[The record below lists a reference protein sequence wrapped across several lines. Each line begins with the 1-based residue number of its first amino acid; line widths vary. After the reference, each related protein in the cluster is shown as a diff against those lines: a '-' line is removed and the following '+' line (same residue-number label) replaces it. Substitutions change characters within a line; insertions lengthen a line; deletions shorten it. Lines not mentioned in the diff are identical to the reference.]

1 MTAAPAP
8 PANGP
13 RVSPLALAFQ
23 TDLDRL
29 IAEPAP
35 GLVQI
40 WPALGLGLL
49 AALTLAAALL
59 PVDVVITAPGRI
71 AADAPPM
78 LLRPNARA
86 VLQDLLVRP
95 GDLVLAGQVLARLDS
110 TLPQADRAALMSE
123 ARSLRAE
130 IARAE
135 AEVSGADLTIRTAE
149 DAQQAGILAQHRA
162 QDAARLAGL
171 DAAIA
176 GLQAEA
182 ATLSAMAPALAERLE
197 IAQQVEAMRQNLA
210 DRNTGPKIDALV
222 ARAARLAAEAE
233 VSALRARQSDL
244 ARRLRAAQDDRAVFA
259 ADLPRD
265 AAEALPRLRLR
276 LTQINDAL
284 AKASH
289 LAALT
294 EIVAPQAGVVISVAP
309 GGVGA
314 IMAEAE
320 PLVVLIPTDA
330 GLVADLT
337 IASSDLGR
345 VAVGDLVTLKIDAFP
360 YRRFGLGQGRIDSLG
375 PVSVTPEGGT
385 EARHPARISLL
396 SPPPDLPQGMA
407 LVPGMTLS
415 AEVRTGTRSVLDY
428 FLDPI
433 ERGLSESLRE
443 P

>member
-1 MTAAPAP
+1 MTAALPTAK
-8 PANGP
+8 AP

-29 IAEPAP
+29 IREPAP
-35 GLVQI
+35 ALVRI

-86 VLQDLLVRP
+86 VLTALLVRP
-95 GDLVLAGQVLARLDS
+95 GDLVVAGQVLARLDA
-110 TLPQADRAALMSE
+110 TLPQADRAALTSE
-123 ARSLRAE
+123 KRSLKAE

-135 AEVSGADLTIRTAE
+135 AEVSGTALIIRTAE
-149 DAQQAGILAQHRA
+149 DAQQAAVLTQHRA
-162 QDAARLAGL
+162 LVAARLAAL

-182 ATLSAMAPALAERLE
+182 ATLGAMAPALAERLI
-197 IAQQVEAMRQNLA
+197 IAHQVEDMRQDLA
-210 DRNTGPKIDALV
+210 DRNAAPKIDALV
-222 ARAARLAAEAE
+222 ARAARLTAEAE
-233 VSALRARQSDL
+233 VSALQARQSDL
-244 ARRLRAAQDDRAVFA
+244 ARRLRAAHDDRAVFA
-259 ADLPRD
+259 ADLSRD
-265 AAEALPRLRLR
+265 AAESLPRLRLR
-276 LTQINDAL
+276 LTQIEDAL
-284 AKASH
+284 FKASH

-314 IMAEAE
+314 IMAEAD

-360 YRRFGLGQGRIDSLG
+360 YRRFGLGQGRIASLG

-396 SPPPDLPQGMA
+396 ALPPDLPQGMT

-415 AEVRTGTRSVLDY
+415 AEVRTGTRTVLDY
-428 FLDPI
+428 FLDPL